1 MERRGPDWGECGTRE
16 PDREQV
22 SEGQVQALAEGMVGD
37 TVTAGEVVGV
47 RGAGVGRAFP
57 V

>member
-1 MERRGPDWGECGTRE
+1 MERRGQDWGECGTRE

-22 SEGQVQALAEGMVGD
+22 SEGQVQALAEGMVGG

-47 RGAGVGRAFP
+47 RGARVGRAFP